1 MMRAL
6 LVLAGS
12 LLLWTQAAWG
22 HASLVSASPAPGAV
36 LERPPAAIVLRFNE
50 PVGVTVLRLF
60 GPQGQP
66 VPTGPVSDRG
76 NEIRIP
82 LASGGGRGTYLL
94 SWRIVSADGHPVG
107 GTLDYSVGAASAAG
121 AGVASQAGEP
131 SRSLAIWLV
140 RCLAYL
146 CLFAGVGA
154 AVFRL
159 IDAADRPQA
168 WARPPIILGLALLPL
183 GLGLQGLDL
192 QDAPWAELARPGPWL
207 QAIGGTYAMTLGLLG
222 LALLA
227 AAVAVGAAARPV
239 VRAAAPLGL
248 LLAGA
253 ALAVSGHAG
262 TAPPRWLSRPAVVLH
277 VMTAIAWIGLLI
289 PLARSLRRHP
299 PRPGGALGARATG
312 PLARFSRGI
321 APVVALLVLSGVVL
335 AFLQLDHLH
344 DLWRTGYGR
353 VLAAKLCLVALLF
366 ALAAH
371 NRWNLT
377 RPALA
382 GDGPAIRR
390 LRGAIR
396 AELVLAVAVLAVVSL
411 WRFTPP
417 PRSLDARAGTGA
429 VQAGGALVLAD
440 GRVRAVLDPV
450 AGGWAIR
457 LARPDGG
464 PFEAQGVT
472 VAVSRPDLGIEPL
485 RRPAQRLPDG
495 SWRVSLPVLPP
506 GQGRIELTVL
516 VDDFDQ
522 ITLQTASVPAQ
533 SGHPHSLDHPH

>member
-1 MMRAL
+1 MRAL
-6 LVLAGS
+6 LVLVGS
-12 LLLWTQAAWG
+12 LLLWSQAAWG
-22 HASLVSASPAPGAV
+22 HASLVAASPAPGAV
-36 LERPPAAIVLRFNE
+36 LDRPPAEIVLKFNE

-76 NEIRIP
+76 NEVRIP
-82 LASGGGRGTYLL
+82 LAAGGRGTYLL

-107 GTLDYSVGAASAAG
+107 GTLDYAVGAASTAG
-121 AGVASQAGEP
+121 APAAVQAGEP
-131 SRSLAIWLV
+131 ARSLAMWLV
-140 RCLAYL
+140 RCLGYL

-154 AVFRL
+154 GVFRL

-168 WARPPIILGLALLPL
+168 WARAPIVLGLVLLPL

-192 QDAPWAELARPGPWL
+192 QDAPWGALAQPGPWM
-207 QAIGGTYAMTLGLLG
+207 QAIGGTYAMTLGLTG

-227 AAVAVGAAARPV
+227 AAAAVGARAAPR
-239 VRAAAPLGL
+239 VRVAAPLGL
-248 LLAGA
+248 LLAGV
-253 ALAVSGHAG
+253 ALAASGHAG

-277 VMTAIAWIGLLI
+277 VMTAIAWLGLLV

-299 PRPGGALGARATG
+299 PRAGAAAGARPPG
-312 PLARFSRGI
+312 YLARFSRGI

-335 AFLQLDHLH
+335 ACLQLDHVH

-353 VLAAKLCLVALLF
+353 VLAAKLFLVALLF

-382 GDGPAIRR
+382 GDASAIRR

-417 PRSLDARAGTGA
+417 PRSLDAGA
-429 VQAGGALVLAD
+429 VQAGAARTGTLVLAD
-440 GRVRAVLDPV
+440 ARVRAMLDPV
-450 AGGWAIR
+450 AGGWTIH
-457 LARPDGG
+457 LAKPDGG

-485 RRPAQRLPDG
+485 RRPAQRQPDG
-495 SWRVSLPVLPP
+495 SWRVALPALPA
-506 GQGRIELTVL
+506 GQDRIELTVL

-522 ITLQTASVPAQ
+522 ITLQTSTAGTQP
-533 SGHPHSLDHPH
+533 GHHHPVDRPH